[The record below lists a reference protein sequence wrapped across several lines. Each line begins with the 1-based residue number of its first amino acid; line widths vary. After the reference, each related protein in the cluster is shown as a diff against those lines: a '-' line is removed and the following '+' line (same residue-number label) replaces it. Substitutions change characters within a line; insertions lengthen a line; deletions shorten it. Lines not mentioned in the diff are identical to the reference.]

1 MYDVEVV
8 QNFGESEA
16 NNARDERTE
25 APAEAAF
32 DGGFFD
38 EEYGWPNSAAVAPN
52 SAAVEVGLRTF
63 I

>member
-1 MYDVEVV
+1 MYDVEDV

-25 APAEAAF
+25 APTEAAF

-38 EEYGWPNSAAVAPN
+38 EQYGWPN
-52 SAAVEVGLRTF
+52 SAAVEVGLRTL